1 MADKQDLLLPIANVG
16 RIMKQILPPGA
27 KVSKEAKETVQECV
41 SEFVKFVTGEASAK
55 CRKEDRQT
63 VTVDDICWALSAL
76 GLDDYA
82 GATVR
87 YLHKYRE
94 FERERV
100 NQKVQ
105 NEVHSTRAKSG
116 ASNYKCIQAGK
127 QTETPTPL
135 LLFKVTNQNG
145 SSSLTKLS

>member
-87 YLHKYRE
+87 GFSHISLS
-94 FERERV
+94 F
-100 NQKVQ
+100 
-105 NEVHSTRAKSG
+105 
-116 ASNYKCIQAGK
+116 
-127 QTETPTPL
+127 L
-135 LLFKVTNQNG
+135 LSSS
-145 SSSLTKLS
+145 SSSLDEGEEDLYKMKDCSVLSCNFGSHILDDSQPNNVKS